1 VPAWLRF
8 LESRGL
14 IDAGRREQTLGELSA
29 LGHDLRAMFAKY
41 QADPALQQA
50 VRG

>member
-1 VPAWLRF
+1 MPAWLRF
-8 LESRGL
+8 LESRTL
-14 IDAGRREQTLGELSA
+14 IDADRREHTLGELS
-29 LGHDLRAMFAKY
+29 LRGHALRAMFAKY